1 MVSISIFALRDVIWH
16 VQSEYKT
23 PFNSTS
29 HTSPSTE
36 ADLKILRDH
45 LKDLKLQTYTPERKN
60 NQYAS
65 EVHDLLAVGVEYAN
79 KPSAFK
85 IFTYTRWKAT
95 NMGTPEGSPPTDHLM
110 QEDLEQAG
118 FDLGHNGSDSLLDQ
132 DMAFDKFPLL
142 FDDNKCPPG
151 TNIGD
156 YISMTHE
163 IVEELSHFE

>member
-1 MVSISIFALRDVIWH
+1 MVSVSIFALRDMIRC

-36 ADLKILRDH
+36 ADLKILCDH
-45 LKDLKLQTYTPERKN
+45 LKDLKLQTYTPECEN

-65 EVHDLLAVGVEYAN
+65 EVRDLLAMGVEYTN

-85 IFTYTRWKAT
+85 NFTYTRRKAT
-95 NMGTPEGSPPTDHLM
+95 NMGMPEGSPPTDHLM
-110 QEDLEQAG
+110 QEDLEQAD
-118 FDLGHNGSDSLLDQ
+118 FNLGHNGSDSLLDQ
-132 DMAFDKFPLL
+132 DMAFDEFPLL
-142 FDDNKCPPG
+142 FDDDEYPPG
-151 TNIGD
+151 NNVGD
-156 YISMTHE
+156 YISMTRE

>member
-1 MVSISIFALRDVIWH
+1 MVSVSIFALRDVIRR

-36 ADLKILRDH
+36 LDLKTLRDH
-45 LKDLKLQTYTPERKN
+45 LENLNLQTYMPEREN

-65 EVHDLLAVGVEYAN
+65 EVRDLLAVGAEYAN

-85 IFTYTRWKAT
+85 NFTYTRRKAT
-95 NMGTPEGSPPTDHLM
+95 NLGTPEGSPPTDHVTH
-110 QEDLEQAG
+110 EDSEQAD
-118 FDLGHNGSDSLLDQ
+118 FDLGSGSDSLLDQ
-132 DMAFDKFPLL
+132 DTTFDEFPFL
-142 FDDNKCPPG
+142 FDDDEYPPG

-156 YISMTHE
+156 YISMTRE
-163 IVEELSHFE
+163 VMEELSHFE

>member
-1 MVSISIFALRDVIWH
+1 MVSISIFALRDVIRR

-45 LKDLKLQTYTPERKN
+45 LKDLKLQTYTPEREN

-65 EVHDLLAVGVEYAN
+65 EVRDLLAVGAEYAN

-85 IFTYTRWKAT
+85 NFTYTRRKAT
-95 NMGTPEGSPPTDHLM
+95 NRGTPEGSPPTDHLT
-110 QEDLEQAG
+110 QEDLEPAD

-132 DMAFDKFPLL
+132 DMAFDEFPLL
-142 FDDNKCPPG
+142 FDDDEYPPG

-156 YISMTHE
+156 YISMTCE

>member
-1 MVSISIFALRDVIWH
+1 MVSVSIFALRDVIRR

-45 LKDLKLQTYTPERKN
+45 LKDLKLQTYTPECEN

-65 EVHDLLAVGVEYAN
+65 EVRDLLALGAEYTN
-79 KPSAFK
+79 KPRAFK
-85 IFTYTRWKAT
+85 NFTYTRWKAT
-95 NMGTPEGSPPTDHLM
+95 NLGTPEGSPPTDHLT
-110 QEDLEQAG
+110 QEDLEHAD
-118 FDLGHNGSDSLLDQ
+118 FDLGCNGSDSLLDQ
-132 DMAFDKFPLL
+132 DMAFDEFPFF
-142 FDDNKCPPG
+142 FDDDEYPPG

-156 YISMTHE
+156 YISMTRE
-163 IVEELSHFE
+163 IVEESSHFE

>member
-1 MVSISIFALRDVIWH
+1 M
-16 VQSEYKT
+16 QSEYKT

-45 LKDLKLQTYTPERKN
+45 LKDLKLQTYTPEREN

-65 EVHDLLAVGVEYAN
+65 EVRDLLAMGTEYAN
-79 KPSAFK
+79 RPSTFK
-85 IFTYTRWKAT
+85 NFTYTRWKAT
-95 NMGTPEGSPPTDHLM
+95 NLGTPEGSAPIDHLT
-110 QEDLEQAG
+110 QEDLEQAD
-118 FDLGHNGSDSLLDQ
+118 FDLGCNGSDSLLDQ
-132 DMAFDKFPLL
+132 DTAFDEFPFS
-142 FDDNKCPPG
+142 FDDDECPLG

-163 IVEELSHFE
+163 IIEELSHFE